1 MANKYVIDFQSETW
15 RAIEDRANLRL
26 EELRKRNDGDLSA
39 EQTAKVRGRIAELK
53 DLLTLAQPAPALV
66 ADE

>member
-39 EQTAKVRGRIAELK
+39 EQTAKVRGRIAELR

>member
-1 MANKYVIDFQSETW
+1 MAG
-15 RAIEDRANLRL
+15 IEDRANSRL

-39 EQTAKVRGRIAELK
+39 EQTAKIRGRIAELK